1 MAPID
6 LTRILTEA
14 HDGKWVVLSEDYG
27 HVIAASDSVDEIAS
41 YNGKGIIMKVS
52 FSPVLL

>member
-6 LTRILTEA
+6 LTKILTEA
-14 HDGKWVVLSEDYG
+14 HDGKWVVLSEDYS
-27 HVIAASDSVDEIAS
+27 HVIAASDSIDEIAS